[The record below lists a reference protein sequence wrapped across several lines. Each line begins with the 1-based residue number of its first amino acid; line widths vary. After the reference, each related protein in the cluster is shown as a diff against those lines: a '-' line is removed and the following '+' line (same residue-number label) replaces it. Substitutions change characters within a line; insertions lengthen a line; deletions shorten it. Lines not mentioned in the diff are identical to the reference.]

1 MPDEISQLIPIN
13 PLEAGSSEDG
23 PAFCISPFN
32 LPMDSISIQSK
43 ASGHRPQRGGT
54 QLKPKF
60 HETASFIVT
69 KPNGQRS
76 VSLMLWQNGKV
87 RPSGNVTIPPNHE
100 IPKPGE
106 IVECRYLYAFKESGL
121 IYQPVFLGKRDDIVH
136 EECTTAQLKYKA
148 ESMKLAA

>member
-1 MPDEISQLIPIN
+1 
-13 PLEAGSSEDG
+13 
-23 PAFCISPFN
+23 
-32 LPMDSISIQSK
+32 MDSISIQSE
-43 ASGHRPQRGGT
+43 ASGDCPQSGGT
-54 QLKPKF
+54 QLNPKF

-69 KPNGQRS
+69 KPNDQRS
-76 VSLMLWQNGKV
+76 VSLMLWENGKV

-106 IVECRYLYAFKESGL
+106 VVECRYLYACKESGS
-121 IYQPVFLGKRDDIVH
+121 IYQPVFLGRRDDIFH